1 MPFGARSVMREANTS
16 RLAELF
22 SFSFLRLQVALL
34 GVIAAGGRISIGL
47 APLVLCLNFYTQLS
61 GQV

>member
-1 MPFGARSVMREANTS
+1 VRANTS

-22 SFSFLRLQVALL
+22 SFSFLLLQVALL
-34 GVIAAGGRISIGL
+34 GVIAVGGRVSIRL
-47 APLVLCLNFYTQLS
+47 APLVLCLIFYTQLL